1 MGGCAGSRRR
11 LRRFGP
17 NGGPA
22 VNRAMV
28 RLGVPQSAAG
38 LSRRP
43 LVSVVIPCYNYARYL
58 PEAVASVMNQ
68 TDVDLDVII
77 VDDASRD
84 GSPEVASELAAGDD
98 RIRLVLHPRNM
109 GHIATYNDGLSR
121 VKGEYVVLLSA
132 DDLLAP
138 GSLARSTALM
148 ERHPEVGLVYGY
160 AQEFQ
165 DSPPP
170 TASTRTTWSVWT
182 GEQWTRIMCRRG
194 SNIIVNPEAV
204 VRRSTMDRL
213 VGYRPDMPHAA
224 DMEFWLRAAGL
235 GSVGRVHGPV
245 QAFYRV
251 HGGNMHLTDFS
262 DGLADIQARRHVFA
276 DLAAVPGS
284 VLSRHPALVHRAFR
298 AMAVEA
304 VRAANQALDTG
315 GRNASTATALAGFAV
330 ESDATITRTALWAA
344 YQMRR
349 TGRISGFQRLLS
361 GKVNS
366 WRWSLRWRRWR
377 RFGI

>member
-1 MGGCAGSRRR
+1 MK
-11 LRRFGP
+11 
-17 NGGPA
+17 
-22 VNRAMV
+22 RAMT
-28 RLGVPQSAAG
+28 RIGIPERAGG

-58 PEAVASVMNQ
+58 REAVTSVVNQ
-68 TDVDLDVII
+68 RGIDLDIII
-77 VDDASRD
+77 VDDASQD
-84 GSPEVASELAAGDD
+84 GSPQLASELADGDA
-98 RIRLVLHPRNM
+98 RIRLVLHSENM

-165 DSPPP
+165 DTPPP
-170 TASTRTTWSVWT
+170 VAATRTSWSVWT

-204 VRRSTMDRL
+204 LRRSTMDRL
-213 VGYRPDMPHAA
+213 VAYRPDMPHAG
-224 DMEFWLRAAGL
+224 DMELWLRAAGI
-235 GSVGRVHGPV
+235 GSVGRVNGPV

-251 HGGNMHLTDFS
+251 HGGNMHLSDFN

-276 DLAAVPGS
+276 DVAAVPGS
-284 VLSRHPALVHRAFR
+284 VLSRHPDLVRTAFR
-298 AMAVEA
+298 VMAVEA

-315 GRNASTATALAGFAV
+315 SRNTSIATALAEFAV
-330 ESDATITRTALWAA
+330 ESDPAITRSALWKA
-344 YQMRR
+344 YLMRR
-349 TGRISGFQRLLS
+349 TGRVPVYQRWLS
-361 GKVNS
+361 GKVDN

-377 RFGI
+377 RFGT